1 MLQISFKASYFSF
14 DPGVY
19 LFKLYLTAQNK
30 NCIQDLHTCK
40 MIIFCGQNNT
50 CRAEPHLAFDED
62 DNSFS
67 RLVTRQIKVSA
78 ILSPSFLVGATTKT
92 NFCTLNYTS
101 HGDS

>member
-1 MLQISFKASYFSF
+1 MLKICFKTRLFLLDTDIYIS
-14 DPGVY
+14 
-19 LFKLYLTAQNK
+19 KLYLRAQNK
-30 NCIQDLHTCK
+30 KCIQDLHTCK
-40 MIIFCGQNNT
+40 MIIFCGQNIT
-50 CRAEPHLAFDED
+50 CRAEPLLAFDED

-78 ILSPSFLVGATTKT
+78 NLSPSFLVEATTKT